1 MSRKID
7 MTGWVMKEHGVPDS
21 KLIIISE
28 DNTKKSN
35 KGEIYWNCQCECGNI
50 ISIKGTRIRSGNTK
64 SCGKC
69 RAENLIGWKIW
80 EHGVPDSRWEVIGR
94 EPFNDADGAPVWI
107 CRCSCG
113 EIRKLNRYTLLS
125 GASKSC
131 GCLQREVLIK
141 YNMQRGTPINPG
153 DKFGKLTAIKDLGLM
168 PYGANQT
175 RYTLCQCDCG
185 SKPFPCR
192 NEILL
197 CGDLKSCGCM
207 RSSGECY
214 IKALLNQNNIQYKTE
229 YIFSDLVSENN
240 YPLRFDFAIFDNNS
254 NLSFLIEYDGKQ
266 HFYADGGWNTEEYFQ
281 ITHARDL
288 KKNEYCKNHN
298 IILKRIPYFIEQNF
312 TIDDIYS
319 DKYNI

>member
-21 KLIIISE
+21 KLTIISE
-28 DNTKKSN
+28 DNTRKSN

-50 ISIKGTRIRSGNTK
+50 ISAKGVRIRAGTTK

-94 EPFNDADGAPVWI
+94 EPFNDADGAPIWI
-107 CRCSCG
+107 CQCSCG
-113 EIRKLNRYTLLS
+113 EIRKLNRSTLLS

-131 GCLQREVLIK
+131 GCLQKELVIK
-141 YNMQRGTPINPG
+141 YNMQRGMPINPG

-192 NEILL
+192 NEVLL
-197 CGDLKSCGCM
+197 RGDVKSCGCM

-214 IKALLNQNNIQYKTE
+214 IKTLLNENNIQYKTE

-240 YPLRFDFAIFDNNS
+240 YPLRFDFAIFDNNL
-254 NLSFLIEYDGKQ
+254 NLSFLI
-266 HFYADGGWNTEEYFQ
+266 
-281 ITHARDL
+281 
-288 KKNEYCKNHN
+288 
-298 IILKRIPYFIEQNF
+298 
-312 TIDDIYS
+312 
-319 DKYNI
+319 